1 MLRFMASASLI
12 ALALAMPATAQ
23 TGNPAFTP
31 SGTPSAQPGVPAPHR
46 LNTTDR
52 VVIEQLAIGNAA
64 EIELAKVAGQKAQS
78 QAVKDFAQAMLQD
91 HDAAGK
97 RVADFA
103 KASGVPLPSGL
114 DAEHQALHQ
123 HLAGQ
128 NGAGCVVAFGQAQV
142 ADHQKTLHLLEHEIG
157 SGQDAELRAFA
168 AESLPM
174 IREHLRM
181 AQRLALGAT
190 PYVPQAAA
198 APPSPTAPSAT
209 APPVGGPTSRPAAA
223 PQTPPAQP
231 R

>member
-1 MLRFMASASLI
+1 MLRLIASASLI
-12 ALALAMPATAQ
+12 AVALATPAAAQ

-31 SGTPSAQPGVPAPHR
+31 SGTPSAQLGVPAPHR

-64 EIELAKVAGQKAQS
+64 EIELAKLAGQKADS
-78 QAVKDFAQAMLQD
+78 QAVKDFAQAMLHD
-91 HDAAGK
+91 HDAASK

-103 KASGVPLPSGL
+103 KASGIPLPSGL

-123 HLAGQ
+123 NLAGL
-128 NGAGCVVAFGQAQV
+128 NGPGFDVAFAQAQV
-142 ADHQKTLHLLEHEIG
+142 ADHQKTLHLLEYEIG
-157 SGQDAELRAFA
+157 SGQEAGLRAFA

-198 APPSPTAPSAT
+198 PPPSPTAPPAT
-209 APPVGGPTSRPAAA
+209 SPSIGGPTSGPAAA
-223 PQTPPAQP
+223 PQTPPAQ
-231 R
+231 RR